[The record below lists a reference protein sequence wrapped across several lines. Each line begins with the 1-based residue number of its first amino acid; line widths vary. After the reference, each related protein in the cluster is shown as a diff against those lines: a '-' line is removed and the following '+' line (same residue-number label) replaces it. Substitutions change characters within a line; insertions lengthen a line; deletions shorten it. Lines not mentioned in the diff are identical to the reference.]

1 MSLNATVNQSGI
13 SQLLSGGTPSV
24 SSSRGNL
31 LSSLHSRS
39 ARSQLGSTPSFF
51 TTLASA
57 QSSPS
62 TSQPAVAA
70 SATLNN
76 PAQPIRTSPLNQAA
90 TSRGATVTSSSA
102 RNAEVQGLLNTPLGL
117 FNPLQASTMHVL
129 DDGKGNLSKEYFLT
143 ACPGEVAKD
152 VQKMARFS
160 ELFGQKA
167 AKILEACGSV
177 EGHCVTNYQ
186 PTQEQLSFFNDQGNR
201 AWYSASDLMLT
212 MPQDRSALGVD
223 LSAYTQADLLNL
235 YRTDPDFKFNTAGSA
250 PVNTTQVISG
260 RA

>member
-13 SQLLSGGTPSV
+13 SQLLSGGTPAV
-24 SSSRGNL
+24 SSFRGNL
-31 LSSLHSRS
+31 LSNLHLRS
-39 ARSQLGSTPSFF
+39 AQPQRGSTPSFF

-57 QSSPS
+57 RPSPS
-62 TSQPAVAA
+62 TSQPAVVA
-70 SATLNN
+70 SATVNN

-90 TSRGATVTSSSA
+90 TSRGATITSSSA

-117 FNPLQASTMHVL
+117 FNPLQASTYHVL

-143 ACPGEVAKD
+143 ACPGEYAKD
-152 VQKMARFS
+152 EQKMARFS
-160 ELFGQKA
+160 ELFGLKA
-167 AKILEACGSV
+167 AKILEACGTV

-186 PTQEQLSFFNDQGNR
+186 PTQEQLSLFNDQGNR
-201 AWYSASDLMLT
+201 AWYSVSDLSLIL
-212 MPQDRSALGVD
+212 PQNRLALGVD

-235 YRTDPDFKFNTAGSA
+235 YRTDPDFKFYTAGSA
-250 PVNTTQVISG
+250 PVNTNQVILG